1 MNPCLVLVV
10 EDERLIAR
18 DIAMQL
24 QDLGYTPV
32 GPATTGEQA
41 IEMAQ
46 KLHPQLVLMDVHLA
60 SSMDGI
66 TAAQAIRSQF
76 GIPTIFLSAFDAADS
91 LERAKQVEPAGFLA
105 KPFEEYQLRDV
116 MAAALK
122 EP

>member
-1 MNPCLVLVV
+1 MNRPLILVV

-24 QDLGYTPV
+24 KDLGYTPV

-46 KLHPQLVLMDVHLA
+46 ELHPQLVLMDVHLA

-76 GIPTIFLSAFDAADS
+76 GIPTIFLSAFDATDS

-116 MAAALK
+116 MAAAFK
-122 EP
+122 ER

>member
-1 MNPCLVLVV
+1 MNRPLILVV

-24 QDLGYTPV
+24 KDLGYTPV

-46 KLHPQLVLMDVHLA
+46 ELHPQLVLMDVHLA

-76 GIPTIFLSAFDAADS
+76 GIPTVLLSAFDAADS
-91 LERAKQVEPAGFLA
+91 LERAKQVESAGFLA

-116 MAAALK
+116 MAAAFNAH
-122 EP
+122 

>member
-1 MNPCLVLVV
+1 MNRPLILVV

-46 KLHPQLVLMDVHLA
+46 ELHPQLVLMDVHLA
-60 SSMDGI
+60 SAMDGV
-66 TAAQAIRSQF
+66 TAAQAIRSKF
-76 GIPTIFLSAFDAADS
+76 GIPTVFLSAFRADDG
-91 LERAKQVEPAGFLA
+91 LERAKLAEPAGFLA
-105 KPFEEYQLRDV
+105 KPFEEYELRDV
-116 MAAALK
+116 VAAALK
-122 EP
+122 ER